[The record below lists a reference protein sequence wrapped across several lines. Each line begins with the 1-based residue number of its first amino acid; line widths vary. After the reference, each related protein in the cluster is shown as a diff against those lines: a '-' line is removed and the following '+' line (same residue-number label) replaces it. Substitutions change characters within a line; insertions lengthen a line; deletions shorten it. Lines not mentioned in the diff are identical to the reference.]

1 MERSLFFRS
10 EEQTKAKNARSRRRG
25 KLVRQV
31 CRNVE
36 QISSNPSFG
45 LKRPTFSKAGSCA
58 RKPNTPPRSNPRNGL
73 VEEHDL
79 AARRARTFAP
89 PEGSTTVQSLEPQ
102 TPPPRTQ
109 RSAEVRCGTSTPSRM
124 VPGISRNRKMRSK
137 V

>member
-45 LKRPTFSKAGSCA
+45 FEASDLFKGWVLCSKA
-58 RKPNTPPRSNPRNGL
+58 
-73 VEEHDL
+73 
-79 AARRARTFAP
+79 
-89 PEGSTTVQSLEPQ
+89 
-102 TPPPRTQ
+102 
-109 RSAEVRCGTSTPSRM
+109 
-124 VPGISRNRKMRSK
+124 
-137 V
+137 